1 MSIESTQIESCVP
14 VRTIVLSDQDKRL
27 LYDIFVAC
35 LKSPKGTNR
44 ARFRAD
50 NAEFIP
56 ELDRLEILGYLQRR
70 NDLYSINP
78 LALADLAKED
88 PDAQSMVQECEIIF
102 ALLQRNY
109 KDNLGKIIISFSD
122 IAKETGLFVDDV
134 RVAFSFIVQIPI
146 LKSYSVEK
154 ELVAPSEGIL
164 RYKSFEDVLKEMR
177 ERAEK
182 QDIQP
187 RESVIADTKSTK
199 HLIEHQET
207 IESPL
212 QLFDAL
218 QLHPRI
224 IRASKSL
231 FSSGHYAEAIFAAFK
246 AVNNFT
252 KKKTGQ
258 SLDGKDLMA
267 KVFNESKPI
276 IKINKLKNRS
286 ERDEQEGFRF
296 LFMGAMVGIRNPKAH
311 DNTQQIDYHKAL
323 EYLAFASLLMRR
335 ATEGKL
341 EPKING

>member
-1 MSIESTQIESCVP
+1 MA
-14 VRTIVLSDQDKRL
+14 LSDRDKKL
-27 LYDIFVAC
+27 LNDIFSAS
-35 LKSPKGTNR
+35 LKSPKGINS

-50 NAEFIP
+50 NEQFIP
-56 ELDRLEILGYLQRR
+56 ELDKLEILGYLQRR

-78 LALADLAKED
+78 LALAYLAKEN
-88 PDAQSMVQECEIIF
+88 PDAQSIVQKCGFVF
-102 ALLQRNY
+102 ALLKSDYR
-109 KDNLGKIIISFSD
+109 DNLGKVISVSD
-122 IAKETGLFVDDV
+122 IARKTGLSVDDV
-134 RVAFSFIVQIPI
+134 MVAFSFIIQIPI
-146 LKSYSVEK
+146 LKGYSIK
-154 ELVAPSEGIL
+154 EELIAPSESIL
-164 RYKSFEDVLKEMR
+164 KYKSFEDILKEMQ
-177 ERAEK
+177 EGAEK

-212 QLFDAL
+212 QLLDAL

-231 FSSGHYAEAIFAAFK
+231 VSSGHYTEAIFAAFK

-252 KKKTGQ
+252 KRKTGQ

-267 KVFNESKPI
+267 KAFNESKPI
-276 IKINKLKNRS
+276 IKINKLTTQS

-311 DNTQQIDYHKAL
+311 DDTRQIDYHKAL

-341 EPKING
+341 EPKINE